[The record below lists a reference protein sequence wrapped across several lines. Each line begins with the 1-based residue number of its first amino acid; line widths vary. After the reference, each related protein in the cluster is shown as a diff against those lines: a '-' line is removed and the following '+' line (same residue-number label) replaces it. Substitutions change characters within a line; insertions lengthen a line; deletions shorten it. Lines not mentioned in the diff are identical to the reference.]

1 MMIRASDV
9 NETWFNPA
17 FVVSFSWGEYRSL
30 ALQMVNGKEV
40 IVPRGPQS
48 AKIYK
53 ILTKKDEE

>member
-1 MMIRASDV
+1 MIKASSV

-30 ALQMVNGKEV
+30 TIQMTNGKNV
-40 IVPRGPQS
+40 ICPSGDAARV
-48 AKIYK
+48 YN